1 MPWLKVQ
8 ATEQAAP
15 TQDLA
20 GHVPWVFY
28 QDPRPTY
35 DNLIQGTRMYQGQ
48 ARNGFYTPSKLQALG
63 RWVHTNQ
70 SNGMLG
76 TMTSSASPVGF
87 DKLGGT
93 ALVADQASSAFVG
106 SFPWLRTSSDT
117 SIKPVFDQVDPGIT
131 SVFYTGIS
139 PTS

>member
-1 MPWLKVQ
+1 
-8 ATEQAAP
+8 
-15 TQDLA
+15 
-20 GHVPWVFY
+20 
-28 QDPRPTY
+28 
-35 DNLIQGTRMYQGQ
+35 MYQGQ
-48 ARNGFYTPSKLQALG
+48 ARNGFYAPSKLQSLG

-117 SIKPVFDQVDPGIT
+117 SIKPVFDQVDSGIT
-131 SVFYTGIS
+131 SVFYTGIA